1 MSKQSNSRRNKKST
15 SFRIGRVRAYL
26 RGRVWYL
33 CYYEDRRRHQPR
45 VGPDLDVV
53 RQMAAEINAQL
64 EVGAPSALWFQPVSV
79 VELRQRWL
87 DYHEHVRR
95 SSVATVRRYR
105 QATEHLLNFVQEVR
119 PLRRVSDF
127 RPAHA
132 EEFVRYLRTIRVPLQ
147 GPADRHRRP
156 LRDTGVKYILETCSI
171 LFNYAQKN
179 RHLSPYAENPFQ
191 TIEIG
196 RIPVEDAR
204 PIIVFTPEQEAE
216 FFNACDN
223 WQFPLFLTLL
233 MTGLRSAELTHLLLP
248 DDLDLDNGWLYV
260 RNKPKLGWRVK
271 TRNER
276 DIPLVPVLVDV
287 LRAAVDG
294 RSNGPAF
301 RRRRCGVR
309 NRSMPVT
316 RSRSYLERELIRRRQ
331 RREAELGRSPARAEE
346 AQIAWTLWRDMGA
359 IHTRTIYQEFGR
371 IAASIGLAHVTAPK
385 TFRHTF
391 ATMLQDANVDPL
403 VRNELMGHVPAAASA
418 SGVGLAMTAVYT
430 HTRPETKRQQLERA
444 LANRPALEA
453 ARRWPARPTLRKSSI
468 SAAVPDSSWE
478 PSAGPDDCMQSTGH
492 SNKGIKPK

>member
-33 CYYEDRRRHQPR
+33 CYYEDGRRHQPR

-64 EVGAPSALWFQPVSV
+64 EVGAPSALWFQPVSIP
-79 VELRQRWL
+79 ELRQRWL

-105 QATEHLLNFVQEVR
+105 QATEHLPNFVQDVR

-147 GPADRHRRP
+147 GPVDRHRRP

-204 PIIVFTPEQEAE
+204 PIVVFTPTQEAK
-216 FFNACDN
+216 FLSACDN

-248 DDLDLDNGWLYV
+248 DDLDLDDGWLYV

-276 DIPLVPVLVDV
+276 NIPLVPVLVDV

-294 RSNGPAF
+294 RSSGPVF
-301 RRRRCGVR
+301 RLSLIHISEPTRLGML
-309 NRSMPVT
+309 SLMP
-316 RSRSYLERELIRRRQ
+316 S
-331 RREAELGRSPARAEE
+331 
-346 AQIAWTLWRDMGA
+346 
-359 IHTRTIYQEFGR
+359 
-371 IAASIGLAHVTAPK
+371 
-385 TFRHTF
+385 
-391 ATMLQDANVDPL
+391 
-403 VRNELMGHVPAAASA
+403 SA
-418 SGVGLAMTAVYT
+418 
-430 HTRPETKRQQLERA
+430 
-444 LANRPALEA
+444 
-453 ARRWPARPTLRKSSI
+453 
-468 SAAVPDSSWE
+468 
-478 PSAGPDDCMQSTGH
+478 
-492 SNKGIKPK
+492 